1 MNSFTDKQRKKL
13 LLPLAI
19 FHLIIITSSNYLVQ
33 LPVSVFGFTTTWGA
47 FSFPFIFLATD
58 LTVRIFGASLARKII
73 LAAMFPALL
82 LSFII
87 SSLFYQASWQGW
99 QALIGLNTV
108 VIRIALASF
117 VAYVLGQLL
126 DITVFNR
133 LRMAKQW
140 WLAPLAAMFFGN
152 LSDTFA
158 FFSIAFLHSSDPFM
172 AAHWQEIALVDYSY
186 KVLICLIFFIPI
198 YGLLLN
204 TIIKRLLGDT
214 RFYSLDT
221 NKG

>member
-1 MNSFTDKQRKKL
+1 MDSFTEKQRKKL

-58 LTVRIFGASLARKII
+58 LTVRIFGAHLARKII
-73 LAAMFPALL
+73 FSAMIPALL

-99 QALIGLNTV
+99 QALFGLNTV
-108 VIRIALASF
+108 VIRIAIASF

-140 WLAPLAAMFFGN
+140 WLAPVIAMFFGN

-158 FFSIAFLHSSDPFM
+158 FFSIAFMKSSDSFM
-172 AAHWQEIALVDYSY
+172 AAHWVEIALVDYSY
-186 KVLICLIFFIPI
+186 KLMICLIFFIPI

-214 RFYSLDT
+214 HFYSLNAD
-221 NKG
+221 KG

>member
-1 MNSFTDKQRKKL
+1 MCYFTEAQRKKL

-33 LPVSVFGFTTTWGA
+33 LPISIFGLTTTWGA

-58 LTVRIFGASLARKII
+58 LTVRIFGAQLARKII
-73 LAAMFPALL
+73 FFAMLPALL

-87 SSLFYQASWQGW
+87 SSLFYQAAWQGW
-99 QALIGLNTV
+99 GALVTANSV
-108 VIRIALASF
+108 VIRIAIASF

-126 DITVFNR
+126 DIYVFNR
-133 LRMAKQW
+133 LRITKQW
-140 WLAPLAAMFFGN
+140 WLAPVMAMFFGN

-158 FFSIAFLHSSDPFM
+158 FFSIAFFNSSDPFM

-186 KVLICLIFFIPI
+186 KVLICFVFFIPI
-198 YGLLLN
+198 YGLLVN
-204 TIIKRLLGDT
+204 TLIKRLLEQS
-214 RFYSLDT
+214 RFHSL
-221 NKG
+221 NSEHL